1 MFTPQVAFALG
12 YGPAKLQA
20 AHVERAD
27 IAKLPELAHV
37 VTLELRNQG
46 ISDADIEALAA
57 ASKTMKGPEGVGLQL
72 NRVHDPADQLEFYDE
87 THRERV
93 ATDAGEALEAK
104 YGRIAWLHPPE

>member
-1 MFTPQVAFALG
+1 
-12 YGPAKLQA
+12 
-20 AHVERAD
+20 
-27 IAKLPELAHV
+27 
-37 VTLELRNQG
+37 
-46 ISDADIEALAA
+46 
-57 ASKTMKGPEGVGLQL
+57 MKGPEGVGLQL

>member
-37 VTLELRNQG
+37 VTLELRTR
-46 ISDADIEALAA
+46 
-57 ASKTMKGPEGVGLQL
+57 AS
-72 NRVHDPADQLEFYDE
+72 
-87 THRERV
+87 
-93 ATDAGEALEAK
+93 ATPTSK
-104 YGRIAWLHPPE
+104 PSRRRRRR